1 MPAIIRGHYCIQ
13 TTFKNVYK
21 TFTID
26 GLNDAKSA
34 SLLGSVNDVESLK

>member
-13 TTFKNVYK
+13 TTFKMFTK
-21 TFTID
+21 HFTID
-26 GLNDAKSA
+26 GLNDVKSV